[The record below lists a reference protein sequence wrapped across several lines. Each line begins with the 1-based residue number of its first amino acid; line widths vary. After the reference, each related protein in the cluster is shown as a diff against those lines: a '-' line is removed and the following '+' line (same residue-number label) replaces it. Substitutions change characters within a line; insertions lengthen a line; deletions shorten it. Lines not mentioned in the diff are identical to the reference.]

1 MNKFQVLLP
10 DWLEDYV
17 EFLSEKYDLPISEII
32 RMQVSAAGLFMVA
45 MLYPDFKTNLS
56 LEIMKNIPAEYEQEP
71 DVAALKR
78 KLSKLYHESRKA
90 VEFRMEKEKSTN

>member
-17 EFLSEKYDLPISEII
+17 DFLSKKYGLPISEVI
-32 RMQVSAAGLFMVA
+32 RMQMCAAGLFMA
-45 MLYPDFKTNLS
+45 KILYPEYDTSFS
-56 LEIMKNIPAEYEQEP
+56 LDAVKSIPTEFAKEQDQE
-71 DVAALKR
+71 VLKR

-90 VEFRMEKEKSTN
+90 VEFRMEKEKSTD

>member
-17 EFLSEKYDLPISEII
+17 DFLAKKYDLPISEVI
-32 RMQVSAAGLFMVA
+32 RMQISAAGLFMVT
-45 MLYPDFKTNLS
+45 MLYPDFDTNFS
-56 LEIMKNIPAEYEQEP
+56 LDSVKNIPAEFSKEP
-71 DVAALKR
+71 DSEALKR

-90 VEFRMEKEKSTN
+90 VEFRMEKEKK